1 MGLITGLLT
10 LPAAPLRGVIWM
22 AEQLQQAAER
32 ELGEEG
38 TRRRLAELQVAR
50 DTGEITPEEY
60 AVAEAELI
68 ERLLRVSPQQEG
80 RTHD

>member
-10 LPAAPLRGVIWM
+10 LPAAPLRGVIWVAGRLQEA
-22 AEQLQQAAER
+22 AEQ

-38 TRRRLAELQVAR
+38 TRRRLAELQLER

-68 ERLLRVSPQQEG
+68 ERLLRASPTAG
-80 RTHD
+80 GPDA